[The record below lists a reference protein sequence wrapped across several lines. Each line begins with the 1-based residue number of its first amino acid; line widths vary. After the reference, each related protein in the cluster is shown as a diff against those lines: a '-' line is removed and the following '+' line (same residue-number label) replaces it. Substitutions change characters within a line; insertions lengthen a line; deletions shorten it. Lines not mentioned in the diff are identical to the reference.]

1 MVENELKVFVLK
13 SLSNDPAILYNL
25 LKVYFE
31 DNLSG
36 IKVGLQFDSGTDMST
51 YYIVDVLFKEHDA
64 FSVRVYTDD
73 FFYIKNSTLTGG
85 LISSLPKII
94 QDTVNRIIS
103 YLTITGFSLDEDFY
117 K

>member
-36 IKVGLQFDSGTDMST
+36 IKVGLQFDGGADIST
-51 YYIVDVLFKEHDA
+51 YIVDVLFKEHDA
-64 FSVRVYTDD
+64 FSVRVYTED
-73 FFYIKNSTLTGG
+73 FFYIKNSTLSGG

-94 QDTVNRIIS
+94 QDTVNRICS
-103 YLTITGFSLDEDFY
+103 YLKITGFSLEEDFY

>member
-25 LKVYFE
+25 TKIYFE

-36 IKVGLQFDSGTDMST
+36 IKVGLQFSSTDIST
-51 YYIVDVLFKEHDA
+51 YIVDVLVKEHDA
-64 FSVRVYTDD
+64 FSVRVYTDN
-73 FFYIKNSTLTGG
+73 FFYIKDSTFTGG

-94 QDTVNRIIS
+94 QDTVNRIVT
-103 YLTITGFSLDEDFY
+103 YLKITGFNLDEDFY

>member
-13 SLSNDPAILYNL
+13 SLSNDPVILYNL

-31 DNLSG
+31 DNLTG
-36 IKVGLQFDSGTDMST
+36 IKVGLQFDSGADKST
-51 YYIVDVLFKEHDA
+51 YIVDVLFKEHDA

-73 FFYIKNSTLTGG
+73 FFYIKNSTLSGG

-94 QDTVNRIIS
+94 QDTVN
-103 YLTITGFSLDEDFY
+103 
-117 K
+117 

>member
-31 DNLSG
+31 DNLTG
-36 IKVGLQFDSGTDMST
+36 IKVGLQFDGDPDKST
-51 YYIVDVLFKEHDA
+51 YIVDVLFKEHDA

-85 LISSLPKII
+85 LISCLPKII
-94 QDTVNRIIS
+94 QDTVNRIIT
-103 YLTITGFSLDEDFY
+103 YLKITGFNLEDDFY

>member
-1 MVENELKVFVLK
+1 MVKNELKVFVLK

-36 IKVGLQFDSGTDMST
+36 IKVGLQFDGGTDIST
-51 YYIVDVLFKEHDA
+51 YIVDVIFKEHDA
-64 FSVRVYTDD
+64 FSVRVYTED
-73 FFYIKNSTLTGG
+73 FFYIKNSTLSGG

-94 QDTVNRIIS
+94 QDTVNRIVT
-103 YLTITGFSLDEDFY
+103 YLKITGFNLEEDFY

>member
-36 IKVGLQFDSGTDMST
+36 IKVGLQFDGGTDIST
-51 YYIVDVLFKEHDA
+51 YIVDVLFKEHDA

-73 FFYIKNSTLTGG
+73 FFYIKNSTLSGG
-85 LISSLPKII
+85 LINSLPKII

-103 YLTITGFSLDEDFY
+103 YLKITGFNLEEDFY

>member
-13 SLSNDPAILYNL
+13 SLSNDPVILYNL

-36 IKVGLQFDSGTDMST
+36 IKVGLQFDGGTDIST
-51 YYIVDVLFKEHDA
+51 YIVDVLFKEHDA

-73 FFYIKNSTLTGG
+73 FFYIKNSTLSGG

-94 QDTVNRIIS
+94 QDTVNRIVT
-103 YLTITGFSLDEDFY
+103 YLKITGFNLEEDFY

>member
-25 LKVYFE
+25 IKVYFE

-36 IKVGLQFDSGTDMST
+36 IKVGLQFNGGADKST
-51 YYIVDVLFKEHDA
+51 YIVDVLFKIDDA

-73 FFYIKNSTLTGG
+73 FFYIKDSTLTGG
-85 LISSLPKII
+85 LISSLPKTI
-94 QDTVNRIIS
+94 QDTVNRIVT
-103 YLTITGFSLDEDFY
+103 YLKITGFNLEEDFY

>member
-36 IKVGLQFDSGTDMST
+36 IKVGLQFNGGADMST
-51 YYIVDVLFKEHDA
+51 YIVDVIFKEHDA

-94 QDTVNRIIS
+94 QDTVNRIVT
-103 YLTITGFSLDEDFY
+103 YLKITGFNLEDDFY

>member
-1 MVENELKVFVLK
+1 MTENELKVFVLK

-36 IKVGLQFDSGTDMST
+36 IKVGLQFDGGTDMSM
-51 YYIVDVLFKEHDA
+51 YIVDVLFKEHDA

-73 FFYIKNSTLTGG
+73 FFYIKNSTLSGG
-85 LISSLPKII
+85 LISALPKII
-94 QDTVNRIIS
+94 QDTVNRIIN
-103 YLTITGFSLDEDFY
+103 YLKITGFNLEDDFY

>member
-25 LKVYFE
+25 IKVFFE
-31 DNLSG
+31 GNING
-36 IKVGLQFDSGTDMST
+36 IQVGLQFNGDTDKST
-51 YYIVDVLFKEHDA
+51 YIVEVLFKKHDA
-64 FSVRVYTDD
+64 FSIRVYTTD
-73 FFYIKNSTLTGG
+73 FFYIDNHTYGG

-94 QDTVNRIIS
+94 QDTVNRIIT
-103 YLTITGFSLDEDFY
+103 YLKITGFNLEEDFY

>member
-1 MVENELKVFVLK
+1 MTENELKVFVLK

-36 IKVGLQFDSGTDMST
+36 IKVGLQFDGGADMST
-51 YYIVDVLFKEHDA
+51 YIVDVIFKDHDA

-73 FFYIKNSTLTGG
+73 FFYIKDSTLTGG
-85 LISSLPKII
+85 LISSLPKVI
-94 QDTVNRIIS
+94 QDTVNRIIT
-103 YLTITGFSLDEDFY
+103 YLKITGFNLEEDFY

>member
-13 SLSNDPAILYNL
+13 SLSNDPAILY
-25 LKVYFE
+25 KVLILYF
-31 DNLSG
+31 DDKLNG
-36 IKVGLQFDSGTDMST
+36 IKVGLQFDCGSDKST
-51 YYIVDVLFKEHDA
+51 YIVDFLFKEHDA

-73 FFYIKNSTLTGG
+73 FFYIKDSTLTGG

-94 QDTVNRIIS
+94 QDTVNRIIT
-103 YLTITGFSLDEDFY
+103 YLKITGFNLEEDFY

>member
-13 SLSNDPAILYNL
+13 SLSNDPVILHNL

-36 IKVGLQFDSGTDMST
+36 IKVGLQFDGGTDMST
-51 YYIVDVLFKEHDA
+51 YIVDVLFKEHDV
-64 FSVRVYTDD
+64 FSVRVYTED
-73 FFYIKNSTLTGG
+73 FYYIKNSTLTGG

-94 QDTVNRIIS
+94 QDTVNRICG
-103 YLTITGFSLDEDFY
+103 YLKITGFNLDEDFY

>member
-36 IKVGLQFDSGTDMST
+36 IKVGLQFDGGTDIST
-51 YYIVDVLFKEHDA
+51 YIVDVLFKEHDA

-73 FFYIKNSTLTGG
+73 FFYIKKSTLSGG

-94 QDTVNRIIS
+94 QDTVNRICS
-103 YLTITGFSLDEDFY
+103 YLKITGFSLEDDFY

>member
-1 MVENELKVFVLK
+1 MVENELKIFVLK

-36 IKVGLQFDSGTDMST
+36 IKVGLQFDGGTDMST
-51 YYIVDVLFKEHDA
+51 YIVDVLFKEHDA

-73 FFYIKNSTLTGG
+73 FFYIKNSTLSGG

-94 QDTVNRIIS
+94 QDTVNRVVT
-103 YLTITGFSLDEDFY
+103 YLKITGFNLEDDFY

>member
-1 MVENELKVFVLK
+1 MTENELKVFVLK

-36 IKVGLQFDSGTDMST
+36 IKVGLQFDGGSNMST
-51 YYIVDVLFKEHDA
+51 YIIDVIFKEHDA

-73 FFYIKNSTLTGG
+73 FFYIKDSTLTGG

-94 QDTVNRIIS
+94 QDTVNRIIT
-103 YLTITGFSLDEDFY
+103 YLKITGFNLEEDFY

>member
-1 MVENELKVFVLK
+1 MIENDLKVFVLK

-31 DNLSG
+31 DNLTG
-36 IKVGLQFDSGTDMST
+36 IKVGLQFDGGTDIST
-51 YYIVDVLFKEHDA
+51 YIIDVLFKEHDA
-64 FSVRVYTDD
+64 FSVRVYTED

-94 QDTVNRIIS
+94 QDTVNRICS
-103 YLTITGFSLDEDFY
+103 YLKITGFNLEEDFY

>member
-1 MVENELKVFVLK
+1 MTENELKVFVLK
-13 SLSNDPAILYNL
+13 SLSNDPVILYNL

-36 IKVGLQFDSGTDMST
+36 IKVGLQFDGGTDMST
-51 YYIVDVLFKEHDA
+51 YIVDVLFKEHDA

-73 FFYIKNSTLTGG
+73 FFYIKNSTLSGG
-85 LISSLPKII
+85 LISALPKII
-94 QDTVNRIIS
+94 QDTVNRIIN
-103 YLTITGFSLDEDFY
+103 YLKITGFNLEDDFY

>member
-1 MVENELKVFVLK
+1 MTENELKVFVLK

-31 DNLSG
+31 DNLNG
-36 IKVGLQFDSGTDMST
+36 IKVGLQFDGGADKST
-51 YYIVDVLFKEHDA
+51 YIVDVLFKEHDA

-73 FFYIKNSTLTGG
+73 FFYIKDSTLTGG

-94 QDTVNRIIS
+94 QDTVNRIIT
-103 YLTITGFSLDEDFY
+103 YLKITGFNLEEDFY

>member
-13 SLSNDPAILYNL
+13 SLSNDPVILYNL

-31 DNLSG
+31 DNLNG
-36 IKVGLQFDSGTDMST
+36 IKVGLQFDGGTDMSM
-51 YYIVDVLFKEHDA
+51 YIVDVLFKEHDA

-73 FFYIKNSTLTGG
+73 FFYIKNSTLSGG

-94 QDTVNRIIS
+94 QDTVNRIVT
-103 YLTITGFSLDEDFY
+103 YLKITGFNLEEDFY

>member
-31 DNLSG
+31 ENLSG
-36 IKVGLQFDSGTDMST
+36 IKVGLQFDGGTDIST
-51 YYIVDVLFKEHDA
+51 YIVDVLFKGHDA
-64 FSVRVYTDD
+64 FGVRVYTDE
-73 FFYIKNSTLTGG
+73 FFYIKDNTLTGG

-94 QDTVNRIIS
+94 QDTVKRIIN
-103 YLTITGFSLDEDFY
+103 YLTITGFNLDEDFY

>member
-1 MVENELKVFVLK
+1 MTENELKVFVLK
-13 SLSNDPAILYNL
+13 SLSNDPVILYNL

-36 IKVGLQFDSGTDMST
+36 IKVGLQFDGGTDMST
-51 YYIVDVLFKEHDA
+51 YIVDVLFKEHDA

-73 FFYIKNSTLTGG
+73 FFYIKNSTLSGG

-94 QDTVNRIIS
+94 QDTVNRIIT
-103 YLTITGFSLDEDFY
+103 YLKITGFNLEDDFY

>member
-36 IKVGLQFDSGTDMST
+36 IKVGLQFDGGTDIST
-51 YYIVDVLFKEHDA
+51 YIVDVLFKEHDA
-64 FSVRVYTDD
+64 FSVRVYTED
-73 FFYIKNSTLTGG
+73 FFYIKNSTLSGG

-94 QDTVNRIIS
+94 QDTVNRIVT
-103 YLTITGFSLDEDFY
+103 YLKITGFNLEEDFY

>member
-36 IKVGLQFDSGTDMST
+36 IKVGLQFDGGTAMST
-51 YYIVDVLFKEHDA
+51 YIVDVIFKEHDA

-85 LISSLPKII
+85 LISSLPQII
-94 QDTVNRIIS
+94 QDTVNRIVT
-103 YLTITGFSLDEDFY
+103 YLKITGFNLEDDFY

>member
-36 IKVGLQFDSGTDMST
+36 IKVGLQFNGGADMST
-51 YYIVDVLFKEHDA
+51 YIVDVIFKEHDA

-94 QDTVNRIIS
+94 QDTVNRVVT
-103 YLTITGFSLDEDFY
+103 YLKITGFNLEDDFY

>member
-1 MVENELKVFVLK
+1 MTENELKVFVLK

-36 IKVGLQFDSGTDMST
+36 IKVGLQFDGCSNMST
-51 YYIVDVLFKEHDA
+51 YIIDVIFKEHDA

-73 FFYIKNSTLTGG
+73 FFYIKDSTLTGG

-94 QDTVNRIIS
+94 QDTVNRIIT
-103 YLTITGFSLDEDFY
+103 YLKITGFNLEEDFY